1 MRLPELEMEMSKRSR
16 NVISCNFSSFP
27 MFHFVCQMRNYLINS
42 MIIKARGKISE
53 QTNNFNLTFVLNI
66 KHIDDSN
73 HFNLSIQSLKIFHE
87 YKFFDKKN

>member
-1 MRLPELEMEMSKRSR
+1 
-16 NVISCNFSSFP
+16 
-27 MFHFVCQMRNYLINS
+27 MRNYLINS

-87 YKFFDKKN
+87 YKFFDKKNWEKSSRIALFRFNTKEFTE